1 MASLRIRVNE
11 STASKSLRLKQ
22 DDAPRLGGPKAHYT
36 RGFKNCESAVAA
48 VRLIKSCHWA
58 IIDTSQ
64 HGFPKLYQ
72 DAQAWLADQMIK
84 VISFLVA
91 LITMLMTTAVQSKI
105 LIKIDLDSQRLS
117 ATKASGEMVVWKISS
132 GRSGYETPI
141 GHFSVMRMEKD
152 HHSDEYDQAP
162 MPYALFFSPRG
173 LAIHG
178 TFEKGLGRPASHGCV
193 RLAVPHAQQLY
204 NWVEEEGGAQV
215 DIIGSTQAAGRRS
228 VPPAATSANPP
239 LRRSVRPEPP
249 ESAQDDVESVWR
261 F

>member
-1 MASLRIRVNE
+1 M
-11 STASKSLRLKQ
+11 
-22 DDAPRLGGPKAHYT
+22 
-36 RGFKNCESAVAA
+36 
-48 VRLIKSCHWA
+48 
-58 IIDTSQ
+58 
-64 HGFPKLYQ
+64 
-72 DAQAWLADQMIK
+72 MK
-84 VISFLVA
+84 VISFLVV
-91 LITMLMTTAVQSKI
+91 LVTMLMTTTVQSKI

-193 RLAVPHAQQLY
+193 RLAVPHAQQLFS
-204 NWVEEEGGAQV
+204 WVEEEGGAQV
-215 DIIGSTQAAGRRS
+215 EYEDQDPRIHRIWLG
-228 VPPAATSANPP
+228 
-239 LRRSVRPEPP
+239 EI
-249 ESAQDDVESVWR
+249 AQHGVESRMGPFIDESR
-261 F
+261 FVEGDRS

>member
-1 MASLRIRVNE
+1 
-11 STASKSLRLKQ
+11 
-22 DDAPRLGGPKAHYT
+22 
-36 RGFKNCESAVAA
+36 
-48 VRLIKSCHWA
+48 
-58 IIDTSQ
+58 
-64 HGFPKLYQ
+64 
-72 DAQAWLADQMIK
+72 MIK

-193 RLAVPHAQQLY
+193 RLAVPHAQQLFS
-204 NWVEEEGGAQV
+204 WVEEEGGAQV
-215 DIIGSTQAAGRRS
+215 EITGSTQSAGRRGVS
-228 VPPAATSANPP
+228 AAAPSATS
-239 LRRSVRPEPP
+239 LSRSARPEPSG
-249 ESAQDDVESVWR
+249 SAQDDVESVWS